1 MTRRDE
7 TRRDENGQIER
18 LFILPITNSE
28 VGIGSIVQ
36 SLIGAIVTTKP
47 SWYMVIVR
55 RTGASLLLL
64 LLLLLLRLLLLATAP
79 LLSSG
84 PDRSAKLKMGSL
96 ALPLLEEGP
105 PGPSAKL
112 LANTV
117 IGLH

>member
-1 MTRRDE
+1 MIARIRHWRYRPVFDRIHRHHKAVVVHGNRE
-7 TRRDENGQIER
+7 TNRG
-18 LFILPITNSE
+18 
-28 VGIGSIVQ
+28 
-36 SLIGAIVTTKP
+36 
-47 SWYMVIVR
+47 VIPTVYI
-55 RTGASLLLL
+55 LL